1 MELRPKLQLIAATQI
16 VSIAMTVAIMV
27 LGWAMA
33 LSESQVQ
40 SVGGTLTTLLI
51 VLGAIGHFQARRDQ
65 FYAGLVAAIGV
76 VAPVFAYVGGA
87 LRQVITYHVV
97 VAVFHGLIVW
107 SLVLRS
113 RQAAQETTPSGDG
126 D

>member
-16 VSIAMTVAIMV
+16 VSIAMTIAIMV
-27 LGWAMA
+27 MGWSMD

-40 SVGGTLTTLLI
+40 SIGGTLTTLLI
-51 VLGAIGHFQARRDQ
+51 VLGAISHFQARRDQ
-65 FYAGLVAAIGV
+65 FYGGLVAAIGV
-76 VAPVFAYVGGA
+76 VPPVFAYVGGS

-97 VAVFHGLIVW
+97 VAIFHGLIVW
-107 SLVLRS
+107 SLVLRG
-113 RQAAQETTPSGDG
+113 RAAAQETPPSGDG